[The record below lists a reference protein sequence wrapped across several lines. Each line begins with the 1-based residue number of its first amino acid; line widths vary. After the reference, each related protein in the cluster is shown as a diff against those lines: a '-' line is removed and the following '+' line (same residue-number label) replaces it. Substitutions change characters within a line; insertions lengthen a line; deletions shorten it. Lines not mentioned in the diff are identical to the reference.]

1 MISED
6 DAKGFARKIVTYAN
20 GVKAEEEKV
29 TLCTDVH
36 FGYARNKGDARFHH
50 AFHEDIISMY
60 KTGKVKHAFAAWH
73 EGKVL
78 PGCSNYANE
87 EGDKWAEADFPPL
100 LPDLEDVFIF
110 TDGAPNQ

>member
-29 TLCTDVH
+29 TLRTDVH

-73 EGKVL
+73 DHEGK
-78 PGCSNYANE
+78 
-87 EGDKWAEADFPPL
+87 DQ
-100 LPDLEDVFIF
+100 
-110 TDGAPNQ
+110 GAAGLQQLRERGGRQVGRG

>member
-1 MISED
+1 M
-6 DAKGFARKIVTYAN
+6 
-20 GVKAEEEKV
+20 
-29 TLCTDVH
+29 
-36 FGYARNKGDARFHH
+36 
-50 AFHEDIISMY
+50 
-60 KTGKVKHAFAAWH
+60 
-73 EGKVL
+73 L